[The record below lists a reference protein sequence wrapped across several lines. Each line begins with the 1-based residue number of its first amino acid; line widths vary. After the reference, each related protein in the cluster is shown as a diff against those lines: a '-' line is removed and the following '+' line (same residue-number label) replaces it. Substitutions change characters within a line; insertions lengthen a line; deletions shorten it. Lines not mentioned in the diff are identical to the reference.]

1 MLKKNHNA
9 VKEKLQNGEKVLA
22 AWAQAGSNITVEV
35 MADSGIE
42 LIIIDMEH
50 SPIDLPV
57 LVTQFQAMNG
67 YPAVPFVRA
76 PWNDF
81 VMNKRIL
88 DAGAYGIIVPNVES
102 VEDAKAAIAA
112 VRYPLSGIRGV
123 AGSTRAAHYGNDPL
137 SYFSKAN
144 DLVMLFVMIES
155 PKGIE
160 NLDEILALE
169 DLDGVMVG
177 PVDLATNMGF
187 LGDPAAPEA
196 KAALLGIEK
205 KVVASGKYLLSL
217 GPDFEGAKKKFEN
230 GSHIATCM
238 SDTLSLGALTRENLR
253 KFSEEYKK

>member
-1 MLKKNHNA
+1 MINKNQNA

-35 MADSGIE
+35 MADSGMD
-42 LIIIDMEH
+42 LIVIDMEH
-50 SPIDLPV
+50 SPIDLPI

-67 YPAVPFVRA
+67 YPAVPFVRVA
-76 PWNDF
+76 WNDF
-81 VMNKRIL
+81 VMIKRIL

-112 VRYPLSGIRGV
+112 VRYPLTGIRGV

-144 DLVMLFVMIES
+144 DLIMLFVMIES

-160 NLDEILALE
+160 NLDAILALE
-169 DLDGVMVG
+169 DLDGVLVG
-177 PVDLATNMGF
+177 PIDLATNMGF
-187 LGDPAAPEA
+187 LGNSSAPEA
-196 KAALLGIEK
+196 KQAISDIEK
-205 KVVASGKYLLSL
+205 KVLASGKYLFSL
-217 GPDFEGAKKKFEN
+217 GPDWEGAKKKFDN
-230 GSHIATCM
+230 GIHIVSCM
-238 SDTLSLGALTRENLR
+238 SDTLSLGALTRENVR

>member
-9 VKEKLQNGEKVLA
+9 VKEKLENGEKVLA
-22 AWAQAGSNITVEV
+22 AWAQAGSNITVEL
-35 MADSGIE
+35 MADSGMDV
-42 LIIIDMEH
+42 IIIDMEH

-81 VMNKRIL
+81 VQIKRIM

-102 VEDAKAAIAA
+102 VEEAKAAVAA
-112 VRYPLSGIRGV
+112 VRYPLTGIRGV
-123 AGSTRAAHYGNDPL
+123 AGSTRAAHYGNDPN

-144 DLVMLFVMIES
+144 DLIMLFVMIES

-169 DLDGVMVG
+169 GLDGVMVG

-187 LGDPAAPEA
+187 LGNSGAPEA
-196 KAALLGIEK
+196 KQALMEIEK

-217 GPDFEGAKKKFEN
+217 GPDWEGAKRKFDS
-230 GSHIATCM
+230 GAHIVTCM
-238 SDTLSLGALTRENLR
+238 SDTLSLGALTRENVR

>member
-22 AWAQAGSNITVEV
+22 AWAQAGSNITVEL
-35 MADSGIE
+35 MADSGMDVI
-42 LIIIDMEH
+42 LIDMEH

-81 VMNKRIL
+81 VQIKRIL
-88 DAGAYGIIVPNVES
+88 DAGAYGIVVPNVES
-102 VEDAKAAIAA
+102 VEEAKAAIAA

-144 DLVMLFVMIES
+144 DLVMLFIMIES

-177 PVDLATNMGF
+177 PVDLATN
-187 LGDPAAPEA
+187 LGYLGNAAASEA
-196 KAALLGIEK
+196 KQALMNVEK
-205 KVVASGKYLLSL
+205 KVLAAGKYLLAIA
-217 GPDFEGAKKKFEN
+217 PDWEAAQAKFEQ
-230 GSHIATCM
+230 GAHIVTCM
-238 SDTLSLGALTRENLR
+238 SDTLSLGALTRENVR
-253 KFSEEYKK
+253 KFSQKFGK